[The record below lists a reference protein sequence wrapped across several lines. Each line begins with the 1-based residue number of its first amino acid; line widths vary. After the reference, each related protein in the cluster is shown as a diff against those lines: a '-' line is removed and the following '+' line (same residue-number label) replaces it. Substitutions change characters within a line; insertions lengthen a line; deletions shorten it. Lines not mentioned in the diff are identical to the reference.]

1 MFVKENEIRG
11 YPTLAYFRNGAKVE
25 AYKGGRG
32 LADLKEF
39 VSAQLG
45 VAAGAFCWFINTLKR
60 SDKRIITYVK

>member
-45 VAAGAFCWFINTLKR
+45 VAAGAFC
-60 SDKRIITYVK
+60 

>member
-45 VAAGAFCWFINTLKR
+45 VAAGAFVDSLTHSNGRTNE
-60 SDKRIITYVK
+60 